1 VTPVPDAPALRSP
14 SDRAPRSR
22 PPRPRRLAGVA
33 AAAIGVVLAA
43 CGSGTEL
50 SYEGP
55 DDGEVLNAE
64 QVEDAVVVA
73 RVADEGE
80 VRFEEATVELDGE
93 DVTSMADRSADEL
106 RFALAQLDDG
116 EHELAIDVPGAR
128 SRTFSF
134 VIATTPP
141 DLEVTDP
148 EDPVVFGDDDVTVA
162 GRTAPDAELTV
173 DGTRVDVGEDGAFS
187 HTISDLPDGP
197 LVLTATDP
205 HGNATEEQLALARL
219 PSRVE
224 ADQVRALH
232 VTPHAWATP
241 SFRERI
247 LQMIDDGL
255 ANSVQLDLKDEGGRI
270 GYRTEVPLARES
282 GAAEDVY
289 DLDEAIEELHGR
301 GIHVVGRIVA
311 FRDPMLGAH
320 AQGSGDMDWLIQ
332 TPDGDAYTAT
342 YGCCFTSFAHPEV
355 IEYNL
360 AIAEEAA
367 AAGVDAI
374 LWDYI
379 RRPDGSPDNMV
390 VPGLSEDADGATLE
404 DAVVDFA
411 RQADERLA
419 PYRLEHGAS
428 LYGIAADRPTQ
439 IAQDVPAM
447 AEHLDYVAPMI
458 YPSHWGPGEY
468 DVADPNR
475 QPYDIITATLE
486 VWAEQT
492 EGKRARVVPWLEDTT
507 YRAWDRPHQ
516 VREQIRAT
524 QDQGIDEWL
533 MWDPVVRYTPE
544 AYEPLG

>member
-1 VTPVPDAPALRSP
+1 VSCATPPSTTRRRRSADWG
-14 SDRAPRSR
+14 S
-22 PPRPRRLAGVA
+22 PRRAGWFA
-33 AAAIGVVLAA
+33 AAALALAA
-43 CGSGTEL
+43 CGGGPEL
-50 SYEGP
+50 ASEGP
-55 DDGEVLNAE
+55 DDGAMLNAADLE
-64 QVEDAVVVA
+64 AAHITVRVDEAGDEDPI
-73 RVADEGE
+73 AD
-80 VRFEEATVELDGE
+80 ATVERDGQDVTADAERSDGE
-93 DVTSMADRSADEL
+93 LRYPLAGLEDGDHEVTV
-106 RFALAQLDDG
+106 
-116 EHELAIDVPGAR
+116 DVPEVGTE
-128 SRTFSF
+128 TFAFS
-134 VIATTPP
+134 VKATPP
-141 DLEVTDP
+141 PLELTSP
-148 EDPVVFGDDDVTVA
+148 EDGVVFGDDEVLLA
-162 GRTAPDAELTV
+162 GTTEPGAGVTV
-173 DGTRVDVGEDGAFS
+173 DGDAVEVAEDGSFERAY
-187 HTISDLPDGP
+187 DDVPDAP
-197 LVLTATDP
+197 
-205 HGNATEEQLALARL
+205 LALAATDVAGNVTEEELSLTRL
-219 PSRVE
+219 PSRVTVDE
-224 ADQVRALH
+224 VRAVH

-241 SFRERI
+241 SFRERV
-247 LQMIDDGL
+247 LGMHDDGL
-255 ANSVQLDLKDEGGRI
+255 INAVQLDLKDEGGRI

-311 FRDPMLGAH
+311 FRDPMLGQH
-320 AQGSGDMDWLIQ
+320 AIDTGEDDWLIQ
-332 TPDGDAYTAT
+332 TPDGAPYTAT

-355 IEYNL
+355 IAYNL

-390 VPGLSEDADGATLE
+390 VPGLSDDADGATLE
-404 DAVVDFA
+404 DAVVDFTA
-411 RQADERLA
+411 QADERLA

-468 DVADPNR
+468 GVADPNR

-486 VWAEQT
+486 VWKEQT
-492 EGKRARVVPWLEDTT
+492 DGKRARIVPWLEDTT
-507 YRAWDRPHQ
+507 YRAWDRPFQ

-524 QDQGIDEWL
+524 ADQGIDEWL

-544 AYEPLG
+544 AYDPR

>member
-1 VTPVPDAPALRSP
+1 VPAPTRRVHVRRHPVRTVAA
-14 SDRAPRSR
+14 
-22 PPRPRRLAGVA
+22 LAGVA
-33 AAAIGVVLAA
+33 LALAA
-43 CGSGTEL
+43 CGSDADL
-50 SYEGP
+50 SFEGP
-55 DDGEVLNAE
+55 DDGQVLNAE
-64 QVEDAVVVA
+64 QVEDAELVV
-73 RVADEGE
+73 RVADDGE
-80 VRFEEATVELDGE
+80 ARFEEASVERDGE
-93 DVTSMADRSADEL
+93 DLTGQADIGSDEL
-106 RFALAQLDDG
+106 RFPVAGLDDG
-116 EHELAIDVPGAR
+116 EHEIEVRIPRSGSHTFTFAIDTVP
-128 SRTFSF
+128 
-134 VIATTPP
+134 PE
-141 DLEVTDP
+141 LEVTEP
-148 EDPVVFGDDDVTVA
+148 EDPVVFGDDAVTVA
-162 GRTAPDAELTV
+162 GRTEPDAELTIGEATV
-173 DGTRVDVGEDGAFS
+173 AVGEDGTFS
-187 HTISDLPDGP
+187 HTIEDVPDEP
-197 LVLTATDP
+197 LALVALDTA
-205 HGNATEEQLALARL
+205 GNATTEELALARL

-224 ADQVRALH
+224 AEAVRALH

-247 LQMIDDGL
+247 LEMIDDGL

-270 GYRTEVPLARES
+270 GFRTENELARAS

-289 DLDEAIEELHGR
+289 DLDEAIAELHGR

-419 PYRLEHGAS
+419 PYRVEHGAS

-439 IAQDVPAM
+439 IAQDVPGM

-486 VWAEQT
+486 IWKEQV
-492 EGKRARVVPWLEDTT
+492 EGKRARIVPWLEDTT
-507 YRAWDRPHQ
+507 YRAWDRPFQ
-516 VREQIRAT
+516 VREQIRASA
-524 QDQGIDEWL
+524 DQGIDEWL

-544 AYEPLG
+544 AYEARDD

>member
-1 VTPVPDAPALRSP
+1 VTTAPAARP
-14 SDRAPRSR
+14 HRRSR
-22 PPRPRRLAGVA
+22 HRSSVSGFALGLAA
-33 AAAIGVVLAA
+33 LALAA
-43 CGSGTEL
+43 CGASTEVA
-50 SYEGP
+50 YQGP
-55 DDGEVLNAE
+55 EDGQVLNAE
-64 QVEDAVVVA
+64 QLEDAEIVA
-73 RVADEGE
+73 RLVDTEDEP
-80 VRFEEATVELDGE
+80 RFGEATVERDGE
-93 DVTSMADRSADEL
+93 DVTGDATVGEHEL
-106 RFALAQLDDG
+106 RFPLRDLEDG
-116 EHELAIDVPGAR
+116 EHEIRVAVPDGG
-128 SRTFSF
+128 SQTFSF
-134 VIATTPP
+134 GVDTTPP
-141 DLEVTDP
+141 DLELTEP
-148 EDPVVFGDDDVTVA
+148 EDTVVFGDDEVTVA
-162 GRTAPDAELTV
+162 GRTDPDASVAV
-173 DGTRVDVGEDGAFS
+173 DGTEVEVGEDGAFR
-187 HTISDLPDGP
+187 HTIAELPDGP
-197 LVLTATDP
+197 VVLVATDP
-205 HGNATEEQLALARL
+205 HGNPAEEELALRRL
-219 PSRVE
+219 ASRVE
-224 ADQVRALH
+224 VDEVRAVH
-232 VTPHAWATP
+232 VTPHAWATE
-241 SFRERI
+241 SFRERV
-247 LQMIDDGL
+247 LGMHEDGL
-255 ANSVQLDLKDEGGRI
+255 INAIQLDLKDEGGRI

-311 FRDPMLGAH
+311 FRDPKLGAH
-320 AQGSGDMDWLIQ
+320 AQGGGNDDWLIQ
-332 TPDGDAYTAT
+332 TPDGAPYTAQ

-390 VPGLSEDADGATLE
+390 VPGLSDDADGATLE
-404 DAVVDFA
+404 EAVVDFA
-411 RQADERLA
+411 RQADERLR
-419 PYRLEHGAS
+419 PYRLQHGAS

-486 VWAEQT
+486 VWKAQT

-507 YRAWDRPHQ
+507 YRAWDRPFQ

-524 QDQGIDEWL
+524 LDQGIDEWL

-544 AYEPLG
+544 AYEARD

>member
-1 VTPVPDAPALRSP
+1 VPAPTRRVHVRRHPVRTVAA
-14 SDRAPRSR
+14 
-22 PPRPRRLAGVA
+22 LAGVA
-33 AAAIGVVLAA
+33 LALAA
-43 CGSGTEL
+43 CGSDADL
-50 SYEGP
+50 SFEGP
-55 DDGEVLNAE
+55 DDGQVLNAE
-64 QVEDAVVVA
+64 QVEDAELVV
-73 RVADEGE
+73 RVADDGE
-80 VRFEEATVELDGE
+80 ARFEEASVERDGE
-93 DVTSMADRSADEL
+93 DLTGQADIGSDEL
-106 RFALAQLDDG
+106 RFPVAGLDDG
-116 EHELAIDVPGAR
+116 EHEIEVRVPRSGSHTFTFAIDTVP
-128 SRTFSF
+128 
-134 VIATTPP
+134 PE
-141 DLEVTDP
+141 LEVTEP
-148 EDPVVFGDDDVTVA
+148 EDPVVFGDDAVTVA
-162 GRTAPDAELTV
+162 GRTEPDAELTIGEATV
-173 DGTRVDVGEDGAFS
+173 AVGEDGTFS
-187 HTISDLPDGP
+187 HTIEDVPDEP
-197 LVLTATDP
+197 LALVALDTA
-205 HGNATEEQLALARL
+205 GNATTEELALARL

-224 ADQVRALH
+224 AEAVRALH

-247 LQMIDDGL
+247 LEMIDDGL

-270 GYRTEVPLARES
+270 GFRTENELARAS

-289 DLDEAIEELHGR
+289 DLDEAIAELHGR

-419 PYRLEHGAS
+419 PYRVEHGAS

-439 IAQDVPAM
+439 IAQDVPGM

-486 VWAEQT
+486 IWKEQV
-492 EGKRARVVPWLEDTT
+492 EGKRARIVPWLEDTT
-507 YRAWDRPHQ
+507 YRAWDRPFQ
-516 VREQIRAT
+516 VREQIRASA
-524 QDQGIDEWL
+524 DQGIDEWL